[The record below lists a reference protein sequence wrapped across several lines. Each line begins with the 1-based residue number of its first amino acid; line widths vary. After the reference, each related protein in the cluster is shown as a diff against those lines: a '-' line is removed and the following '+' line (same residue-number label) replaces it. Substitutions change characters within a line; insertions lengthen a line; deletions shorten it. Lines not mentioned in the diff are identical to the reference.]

1 MTNTGGHIS
10 ANAEVQARIA
20 RASRREGY
28 EFIDELAT
36 HAVGGRDGGT
46 MALKGVFKER
56 LLQIVS
62 VATQVAISRRVQR
75 YKLALR
81 GRQDAENRQTR
92 STSNQ
97 SSPMIWGWSVDAS

>member
-1 MTNTGGHIS
+1 MNL
-10 ANAEVQARIA
+10 R
-20 RASRREGY
+20 
-28 EFIDELAT
+28 

-75 YKLALR
+75 HKLALR
-81 GRQDAENRQTR
+81 GRQVAEKRANKIDLEPINANDMGMESRRIVQR
-92 STSNQ
+92 
-97 SSPMIWGWSVDAS
+97 VFV